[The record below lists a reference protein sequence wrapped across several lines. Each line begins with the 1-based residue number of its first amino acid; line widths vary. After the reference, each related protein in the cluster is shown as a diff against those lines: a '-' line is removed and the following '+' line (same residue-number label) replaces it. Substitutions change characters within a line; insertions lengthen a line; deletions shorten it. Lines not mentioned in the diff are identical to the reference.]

1 MHFGSDIM
9 AVEFRTG
16 FLGFNKD
23 DVLSY
28 VHKKD
33 FELKN
38 LSNELN
44 AQIEQLKKQL
54 ASLNEEHK
62 DALLTVAAISAE
74 NDALKARAQEVENK
88 AEELE
93 NIGSKI
99 GKLYLMSKATA
110 ETIVKSA
117 EENASVAEQQT
128 DAHIKN
134 IESTQETLKE
144 IVAKV
149 LASSEEFVSG
159 LETLNHSLNDAKI
172 RIDENNELA
181 EGVSEEFAELYSK
194 LG

>member
-16 FLGFNKD
+16 FFGFNKD

-33 FELKN
+33 LEFKTLSKELG
-38 LSNELN
+38 
-44 AQIEQLKKQL
+44 AQIEQLKNQL
-54 ASLNEEHK
+54 DALNEEHN

-74 NDALKARAQEVENK
+74 NDLLKARADEVENK
-88 AEELE
+88 AAELE

-110 ETIVKSA
+110 KTITESA
-117 EENASVAEQQT
+117 EENSAITEKQT
-128 DAHIKN
+128 EEHIQN
-134 IESTQETLKE
+134 IETTQETLKE
-144 IVAKV
+144 IVSKV
-149 LASSEEFVSG
+149 LASSEEFVKG
-159 LETLNHSLNDAKI
+159 LDLLGHSLDEAKKQI
-172 RIDENNELA
+172 AENSEASVNI
-181 EGVSEEFAELYSK
+181 SEEFAELYSK